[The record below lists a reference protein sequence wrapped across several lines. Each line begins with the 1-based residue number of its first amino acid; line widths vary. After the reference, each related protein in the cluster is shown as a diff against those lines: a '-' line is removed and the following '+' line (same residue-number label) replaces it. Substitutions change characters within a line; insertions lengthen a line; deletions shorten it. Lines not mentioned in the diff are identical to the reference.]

1 MSAQILDGKKVSAE
15 VKEELKPRI
24 NYLTERGYQ
33 PGVAVV
39 LVGDDPASQIYV
51 RNKERACEKLGIYSI
66 QHRLPA
72 STSQEEVIKLVN
84 SLNQDERIHGILV
97 QLPLPSH
104 IQEKEVLYHISPE
117 KDVDGFHPYNLGRL
131 MIGDPIFLPCTP
143 WGVQELLLR
152 YNLSPEGKNV
162 VIVGRSNIVG
172 KPLAMMLVQKGKGAN
187 ATVSMCHTGTRNL
200 SSYTQMAEILI
211 AACGSPRLITKDM
224 IKEGAIVVDV
234 GINRVGDKTVG
245 DVDFEGVKEVASYLS
260 PVPGGVGPMTIA
272 MLMANTVKAAEIAM
286 ERKTYEG
293 GLTGKR
299 KVF

>member
-1 MSAQILDGKKVSAE
+1 MSAQILDGKKTSAE

-24 NYLTERGYQ
+24 AYLTERGCQ

-51 RNKERACEKLGIYSI
+51 RNKERTCEKLGIYSV

-72 STSQEEVIKLVN
+72 TTPQEELIELVN
-84 SLNQDERIHGILV
+84 NLNQDERIHGILV
-97 QLPLPSH
+97 QLPLPPH
-104 IQEKEVLYHISPE
+104 IQEREVLYHISPE

-131 MIGDPIFLPCTP
+131 MIGDPVFLPCTP

-172 KPLAMMLVQKGKGAN
+172 KPLAMMLVQKGRGAN

-200 SSYTQMAEILI
+200 STYTRIADILI
-211 AACGSPRLITKDM
+211 AACGSPRLITPDM
-224 IKEGAIVVDV
+224 VKEGAVVVDV

-245 DVDFEGVKEVASYLS
+245 DVDFEGVKEVASYIS

-272 MLMANTVKAAEIAM
+272 MLMANTVKAAERALQ
-286 ERKTYEG
+286 RKNA
-293 GLTGKR
+293 
-299 KVF
+299 

>member
-1 MSAQILDGKKVSAE
+1 MSAQILDGKKTSAE

-24 NYLTERGYQ
+24 AYLTERGCQ

-51 RNKERACEKLGIYSI
+51 RNKERTCEKLGIYSV

-72 STSQEEVIKLVN
+72 TTPQEELIELVN
-84 SLNQDERIHGILV
+84 NLNQDERIHGILV
-97 QLPLPSH
+97 QLPLPPH
-104 IQEKEVLYHISPE
+104 IQEREVLYHISPE
-117 KDVDGFHPYNLGRL
+117 KDVDGFHPYSLGRL
-131 MIGDPIFLPCTP
+131 MIGDPVFLPCTP

-172 KPLAMMLVQKGKGAN
+172 KPLAMMLVQKGRGAN

-200 SSYTQMAEILI
+200 STYTRMADILI
-211 AACGSPRLITKDM
+211 AACGSPRLITPDM
-224 IKEGAIVVDV
+224 VKEGAVVVDV
-234 GINRVGDKTVG
+234 GINKVGDKTVG
-245 DVDFEGVKEVASYLS
+245 DVDFEGVKEVASYIS

-272 MLMANTVKAAEIAM
+272 MLMANTVKAAERALQ
-286 ERKTYEG
+286 RKNA
-293 GLTGKR
+293 
-299 KVF
+299 

>member
-1 MSAQILDGKKVSAE
+1 MSAQILDGKKTSAE

-24 NYLTERGYQ
+24 AYLTEQGCQ

-51 RNKERACEKLGIYSI
+51 RNKERTCEKLGIYSV

-72 STSQEEVIKLVN
+72 TTPQEELIELVN
-84 SLNQDERIHGILV
+84 NLNQDERIHGILV
-97 QLPLPSH
+97 QLPLPPH
-104 IQEKEVLYHISPE
+104 IQEREVLYHISPE

-131 MIGDPIFLPCTP
+131 MIGDPVFLPCTP

-172 KPLAMMLVQKGKGAN
+172 KPLAMMLVQKGRGAN

-200 SSYTQMAEILI
+200 STYTRMADILV
-211 AACGSPRLITKDM
+211 AACGSPRLITPDM
-224 IKEGAIVVDV
+224 VKKGAVVVDV

-245 DVDFEGVKEVASYLS
+245 DVDFEGVREVASYIS

-272 MLMANTVKAAEIAM
+272 MLMANTVKAAERAWG
-286 ERKTYEG
+286 RKSAQEE
-293 GLTGKR
+293 KE
-299 KVF
+299 

>member
-1 MSAQILDGKKVSAE
+1 MGKLRQR
-15 VKEELKPRI
+15 LKKSLNLI
-24 NYLTERGYQ
+24 AYLTEQGCQ

-51 RNKERACEKLGIYSI
+51 RNTERTCEKLGIYSV

-72 STSQEEVIKLVN
+72 TTPQEELIELVN
-84 SLNQDERIHGILV
+84 NLNQDERIHGILV
-97 QLPLPSH
+97 QLPLPPH
-104 IQEKEVLYHISPE
+104 IQEREVLYHISPE

-131 MIGDPIFLPCTP
+131 MIGDPVFLPCTP

-172 KPLAMMLVQKGKGAN
+172 KPLAMMLVQKGRGAN

-200 SSYTQMAEILI
+200 STYTRMADILI
-211 AACGSPRLITKDM
+211 AACGSPRLITPDM
-224 IKEGAIVVDV
+224 VKEGAVVVDV

-245 DVDFEGVKEVASYLS
+245 DVDFEGVKEVASYIS

-272 MLMANTVKAAEIAM
+272 MLMANTVKAAERALQ
-286 ERKTYEG
+286 RKNA
-293 GLTGKR
+293 
-299 KVF
+299 

>member
-1 MSAQILDGKKVSAE
+1 MSAQILDGKKTSAE

-24 NYLTERGYQ
+24 AYLTEQGCQ

-51 RNKERACEKLGIYSI
+51 RNKERTCEKLGIYSV

-72 STSQEEVIKLVN
+72 TTPQEELIELVN
-84 SLNQDERIHGILV
+84 NLNQDERIHGILV
-97 QLPLPSH
+97 QLPLPPH
-104 IQEKEVLYHISPE
+104 IQEREVLYHISPE

-131 MIGDPIFLPCTP
+131 MIGDPVFLPCTP

-172 KPLAMMLVQKGKGAN
+172 KPLAMMLVQKGRGAN

-200 SSYTQMAEILI
+200 STYTRMADILI
-211 AACGSPRLITKDM
+211 AACGSPRLITPDM
-224 IKEGAIVVDV
+224 VKEGAVVVDV

-245 DVDFEGVKEVASYLS
+245 DVDFEGVKEVASYILS
-260 PVPGGVGPMTIA
+260 LIH
-272 MLMANTVKAAEIAM
+272 I
-286 ERKTYEG
+286 
-293 GLTGKR
+293 
-299 KVF
+299 